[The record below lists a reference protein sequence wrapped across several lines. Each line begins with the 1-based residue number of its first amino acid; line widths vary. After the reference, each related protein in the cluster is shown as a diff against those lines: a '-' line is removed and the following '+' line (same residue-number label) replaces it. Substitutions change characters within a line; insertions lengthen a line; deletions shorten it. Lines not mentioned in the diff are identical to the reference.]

1 MFPDGNLRFDLEK
14 AIAAWRRTFEHHH
27 SFFKEDVEELE
38 RHVRDHVAW
47 LVAQGSTEAEAFH
60 EAVRRV
66 GDYGSTE
73 AEYRK
78 VFWEK
83 IRHQRGSMRELIWEI
98 TMLKNYLKIALRNLR
113 RYKGYTAINVS
124 GLAVGT
130 ACCLLILLFV
140 RDELSYDRHHDNA
153 DRIVRVLVGEAQTF
167 TPTIIGPL
175 FTREF
180 PEVETAAR
188 LYPLGMFRPVV
199 IRYGERAFE
208 ESRFFYADS
217 TVFDVFTLP
226 FVAGT
231 PHNALNRPETL
242 VLTATTARKY
252 FGRENPVGKVVQV
265 GSGVDYEVTGVI
277 EDLPSTSHVQFDVLG
292 SFASTHWAGQE
303 IWNSANF
310 YTFLLLQDEQALAS
324 LQAKVTARIDE
335 ARRNPSGGVSADYFL
350 TLQPL
355 TDIHL
360 YFEGRITYVYLFAAL
375 AVLILLVACANYMN
389 LATARSA
396 RRAREVGVR
405 KMAGAHRR
413 QLAFQFFGESAVL
426 VFGALVL
433 AVLLA
438 EVLLPIFNG
447 ISGKALAFRYLD
459 DPVLVP
465 ALLGVG
471 VAVSLVAGGYPAL
484 LLSSFRP
491 AQVLKGALTAGV
503 GGASFRKILVIFQ
516 LAVTVFLIAGT
527 MIVYRQ
533 LDYMRTK
540 NLGFDKEQVVVLSI
554 GDRVLRETHTTLK
567 NEILQH
573 PNVRHASAI
582 HSIPGYQRS
591 GYGMRAE
598 GINMEEGEAIL
609 VGGIPSDADVVETL
623 GLDLLTGAGFPKSEG
638 YTPEPGNYV
647 YLVNETLLGEAGWT
661 ADNAIGRRINLLG
674 NREGEVVGVFKDY
687 HFLSLHQDI
696 HPLAFFIEPRQFAYL
711 MVKITPNDVPG
722 TLAAMEATW
731 QRLAPHRPFVYRFLD
746 QEFDALYR
754 TDRQTGQIL
763 SAFAGLAVLIACL
776 GLFGLASFAAEQRT
790 KEIGVRKVLGAS
802 ASQIV
807 VLLTKDLARLVV
819 VAFVVAA
826 PLAFLVMNRWL
837 ESFAYRVDMLQSW
850 WIFLLAGVATLVVAF
865 LTVSYQSI
873 RAALANPALSLRY
886 E

>member
-1 MFPDGNLRFDLEK
+1 MFNLEK
-14 AIAAWRRTFEHHH
+14 AIAAWRRTFEHHR

-47 LVAQGSTEAEAFH
+47 LVDQGSSEAEAFH
-60 EAVRRV
+60 EAMRRV
-66 GDYGSTE
+66 GNYSNTE

-83 IRHQRGSMRELIWEI
+83 IRHQRGWARHLIWEI
-98 TMLKNYLKIALRNLR
+98 VMLKNYLKIAVRNLER
-113 RYKGYTAINVS
+113 HKGYTAINIT

-130 ACCLLILLFV
+130 ACYLLILLFV

-153 DRIVRVLVGEAQTF
+153 ERIVRVLVGERQTF
-167 TPTIIGPL
+167 SPTIVGPL

-188 LYPLGMFRPVV
+188 LYPLGMFYPVV
-199 IRYGERAFE
+199 MRHGERAFE
-208 ESRFFYADS
+208 ESRFYYADS

-231 PHNALNRPETL
+231 PENALTRPQTL
-242 VLTATTARKY
+242 VLTASTARKY
-252 FGRENPVGKVVQV
+252 FGAENPVGQIVQV
-265 GSGVDYEVTGVI
+265 GSGEDYEVTGVI
-277 EDLPSTSHVQFDVLG
+277 EDRPPTSHVQFDVLG
-292 SFASTHWAGQE
+292 SFASTKWAAREQWG
-303 IWNSANF
+303 SANF
-310 YTFLLLQDEQALAS
+310 FTFLLLQDEQALDP
-324 LQAKVTARIDE
+324 LQAKVAARLDE
-335 ARRNPSGGVSADYFL
+335 ARRSPSGGVSEDYFL

-355 TDIHL
+355 VDIHL
-360 YFEGRITYVYLFAAL
+360 FFDGRITYVYLFAAL

-396 RRAREVGVR
+396 RRAREVGIR

-426 VFGALVL
+426 VFGALAL

-438 EVLLPIFNG
+438 EVMLPVFNAV
-447 ISGKALAFRYLD
+447 SGKTLAFRYLD

-465 ALLGVG
+465 ALLGIG
-471 VAVSLVAGGYPAL
+471 VVVSLVAGGYPAL
-484 LLSSFRP
+484 LLSAFRP
-491 AQVLKGALTAGV
+491 AQVLKGTLKAGPS
-503 GGASFRKILVIFQ
+503 GASFRKLLVVFQ
-516 LAVTVFLIAGT
+516 FAVTVFLIAGT

-533 LDYMRTK
+533 LDYMSSK

-554 GDRVLRETHTTLK
+554 GDRALLETYTTLK

-582 HSIPGYQRS
+582 HSIPGYQRA

-598 GINMEEGEAIL
+598 GINMEEGESIL
-609 VGGIPSDADVVETL
+609 VGGIPSDPDVVETL
-623 GLDLLTGAGFPKSEG
+623 GLDLLAGAGFPKSEG
-638 YTPEPGNYV
+638 YTPEPGRYV
-647 YLVNETLLGEAGWT
+647 YLVNEALLSEVGW
-661 ADNAIGRRINLLG
+661 AVDDAVGRRINLLG
-674 NREGEVVGVFKDY
+674 NRQGEIVGVFKDY

-696 HPLAFFIEPRQFAYL
+696 RPLAFFIEPQQFAYL
-711 MVKITPNDVPG
+711 MVKIAPDDVPG

-746 QEFDALYR
+746 QEFDALYH

-763 SAFAGLAVLIACL
+763 SLFAVLAVMIACL

-807 VLLTKDLARLVV
+807 LLLTKDFTRLVGA
-819 VAFVVAA
+819 AFVVAA
-826 PLAFLVMNRWL
+826 PLAYFVMNRWL
-837 ESFAYRVDMLQSW
+837 ESFAYRVDMLNAW
-850 WIFLLAGVATLVVAF
+850 WIFLLAGLATLVVAF

-873 RAALANPALSLRY
+873 RAALTNPALSLRH